1 MVYSVQEYKFG
12 LGSQEDALCMILT
25 KSHINSQSKLHS
37 TLRILS
43 LSLPWPQGIE
53 ALKVLWISTIYNTYL
68 TPLLFASENTCN

>member
-12 LGSQEDALCMILT
+12 LGPQEDALCMILT

-37 TLRILS
+37 TLQVLS

-53 ALKVLWISTIYNTYL
+53 A
-68 TPLLFASENTCN
+68 SEGAVD